1 MLQEADDIKHVVVLI
16 VQHIECLPLMY
27 SEVAWALVLK
37 NSGTQAQPQVIL
49 NPDYLPDYLSVFYD
63 YVLMVFFK

>member
-27 SEVAWALVLK
+27 SKVAWALVLK

>member
-16 VQHIECLPLMY
+16 VQHIEYLPLMY